1 MDGVGSES
9 KVTAA
14 VCRSLCYAGTVTVI
28 NASARPFDAV
38 LCDLDNVI
46 RFYDL
51 THLAG
56 LERRAGLAEGTTTKV
71 AYAPETDLPLL
82 LGKIGKEEWVE
93 AIVLGLAGEVSEPQA
108 RELGTALAE
117 APFWADD
124 VVVAMLRRMREHMP
138 LVLVTNAT
146 LELESDLESL
156 GLSDLADHVVSSALV
171 GVVKP
176 DREIYEIAATRAGVD
191 VERCLFIDDRLENI
205 EAAVALGM
213 TGVHYRGPEDLRKV
227 RGFAA

>member
-1 MDGVGSES
+1 MTTS
-9 KVTAA
+9 KI
-14 VCRSLCYAGTVTVI
+14 S
-28 NASARPFDAV
+28 SKPFDAV

-51 THLAG
+51 TRLAA
-56 LERRAGLAEGTTTKV
+56 LEQAAGLAKGTTTGV
-71 AYAPETDLPLL
+71 AYAPEIDLPLL
-82 LGKIGKEEWVE
+82 LGKISKEEWVD

-117 APFWADD
+117 APFWADE
-124 VVVAMLRRMREHMP
+124 VVVTMLRRMREHMP

-146 LELESDLESL
+146 LELESDLISL
-156 GLSDLADHVVSSALV
+156 GLSDLADHVVSSARV

-176 DREIYEIAATRAGVD
+176 DREIYEIAAKRAETD
-191 VERCLFIDDRLENI
+191 IERCLFIDDRLENI

-213 TGVHYRGPEDLRKV
+213 TGVHYRGPEDLQKV
-227 RGFAA
+227 LGFALDG

>member
-1 MDGVGSES
+1 MTITNTCD
-9 KVTAA
+9 
-14 VCRSLCYAGTVTVI
+14 
-28 NASARPFDAV
+28 RPFDAV

-51 THLAG
+51 TRLAE
-56 LERRAGLAEGTTTKV
+56 LEQAAGLAEGTTTRV

-82 LGKIGKEEWVE
+82 LGKISKEEWVE

-117 APFWADD
+117 APFWADEA
-124 VVVAMLRRMREHMP
+124 VVTMLRRVREHVP

-156 GLSDLADHVVSSALV
+156 GLSDLAGRVVSSARV

-176 DREIYEIAATRAGVD
+176 DREIYEIAAEQAETD
-191 VERCLFIDDRLENI
+191 IERCLFIDDRLENI
-205 EAAVALGM
+205 EAAVELGM
-213 TGVHYRGPEDLRKV
+213 TGVHYRGPEDLQKV
-227 RGFAA
+227 WGFALDGRGCTSSTGGPDTRVGEGPGDR